1 MRNQGF
7 TLLELVIAIIILG
20 ILAAAAVPKFINIQ
34 DDAKDASL
42 RAASAALNSAA
53 NLVHYR
59 AQLDG
64 VNKLERSTVKIN
76 GEVVNLFYA
85 YPYGTPED
93 INKIVRLEGFKVRLG
108 RSIGATIIS
117 LEDSSDTG
125 DACIKYWQA
134 SSNSAFKI
142 DEGTLKPSG
151 ECL

>member
-7 TLLELVIAIIILG
+7 TLLELVIVIIVLG

-34 DDAKDASL
+34 DDAKDVSL
-42 RAASAALNSAA
+42 HAASGALNSAA

-76 GEVVNLFYA
+76 GEVVNLFYS

-93 INKIVRLEGFKVRLG
+93 INKIVTLEGFEVRLG
-108 RSIGATIIS
+108 KYIGTTIIN
-117 LEDSSDTG
+117 LEDSNDTG
-125 DACIKYWQA
+125 DACIQYQQA
-134 SSNSAFKI
+134 SSNSSFKI
-142 DEGTLKPSG
+142 YEGTLIPTG

>member
-1 MRNQGF
+1 MKNQGF
-7 TLLELVIAIIILG
+7 TLLELVIAIIVLG

-42 RAASAALNSAA
+42 HAASAALNSAA
-53 NLVHYR
+53 NLIHYR

-85 YPYGTPED
+85 YPSGTPEN
-93 INKIVRLEGFKVRLG
+93 INKIVTLEGFKVRLG
-108 RSIGATIIS
+108 RYIGTTIIS
-117 LEDSSDTG
+117 LEDSNDTG
-125 DACIKYWQA
+125 DACIKYSQA

-142 DEGTLKPSG
+142 DEGTLIPTG